1 MAALHQN
8 ELYEL
13 APGRAGT
20 ARLQLFGVI
29 FGSNRVVIYLQP
41 KNGNEHDLAANT
53 ARTHLLMNE
62 EPLPWADWAAEFR
75 EQMPEEINNLMEEVT
90 AGSTSKDHKQA
101 IKDRLKQIR
110 DLFRISKYTRSRTGD
125 SSVAQN
131 TAGVGLMGLFTAGW
145 FWVLACLLLVVG
157 AILAALG
164 HVLESTGGSR
174 SRR

>member
-1 MAALHQN
+1 
-8 ELYEL
+8 
-13 APGRAGT
+13 
-20 ARLQLFGVI
+20 
-29 FGSNRVVIYLQP
+29 
-41 KNGNEHDLAANT
+41 
-53 ARTHLLMNE
+53 
-62 EPLPWADWAAEFR
+62 
-75 EQMPEEINNLMEEVT
+75 MPEEINNLMEEVT